1 MDIKELDKRQ
11 LILLTLLISF
21 VVSIATGIVT
31 VSLMN
36 QMPKSVP
43 QTINN
48 VIQRTI
54 EKVTTV
60 QVPVPDTNNKND
72 NEVVNT
78 PNDSIFLVENSD
90 ALISIYPKNVD
101 KTVSQAITPNTTAT
115 PTDTPNTTTT
125 PDTTTPTIE
134 PIAIGQGVI
143 ISDIGL
149 VLVDSSI
156 LTPEEKLYKVI
167 LNKKDFDATVLKS
180 FGNGFTILRISTIKD
195 RSGDNPT
202 DKPVD
207 NTTANK
213 TQ

>member
-1 MDIKELDKRQ
+1 MDIRELDKKQ
-11 LILLTLLISF
+11 LVLLTLLITF

-60 QVPVPDTNNKND
+60 QVPAPTTTDSTNDKK
-72 NEVVNT
+72 EST
-78 PNDSIFLVENSD
+78 SLLLGSSD
-90 ALISIYPKNVD
+90 ALVSIYLN
-101 KTVSQAITPNTTAT
+101 NTTANGT
-115 PTDTPNTTTT
+115 TSTVDLTGTNSPTNAV
-125 PDTTTPTIE
+125 E
-134 PIAIGQGVI
+134 PVAIGQGVI
-143 ISDIGL
+143 ISDVGL
-149 VLVDSSI
+149 ILVDSS
-156 LTPEEKLYKVI
+156 LLNDADSYKVV
-167 LNKKDFDATVLKS
+167 LDKTDFKLSVLKKFS
-180 FGNGFTILRISTIKD
+180 NGFTILKISAI
-195 RSGDNPT
+195 T

-207 NTTANK
+207 TTKTPDTTTK

>member
-1 MDIKELDKRQ
+1 MDVQELDKKQ
-11 LILLTLLISF
+11 LILLTLLITF
-21 VVSIATGIVT
+21 VVSIATGIIT

-60 QVPVPDTNNKND
+60 QVPTPVTNDK
-72 NEVVNT
+72 VVNKVA
-78 PNDSIFLVENSD
+78 DSSKEGALSLFSNSD
-90 ALISIYPKNVD
+90 AIINIYLDNTDISTLLKTSTTTD
-101 KTVSQAITPNTTAT
+101 KTN
-115 PTDTPNTTTT
+115 TTT
-125 PDTTTPTIE
+125 PDQASTVNDSTPAE
-134 PIAIGQGVI
+134 VPSLGQGVI

-156 LTPEEKLYKVI
+156 LTTDTVYKVI
-167 LNKKDFDATVLKS
+167 LNKIDFNASILKK
-180 FGNGFTILRISTIKD
+180 FGNGFTILKISAI
-195 RSGDNPT
+195 T
-202 DKPVD
+202 DKPAESTD
-207 NTTANK
+207 ATNK